1 MIFEEVK
8 CYTARLEDI
17 KPFYVD
23 TLGLELLEESR
34 HSFTIR
40 VGLTKMIFAES
51 RTEQEPFYHFAWM
64 IPANRFQEAKA
75 WAAARVRLSRYE
87 GEDETYSTNWN
98 STSLYFED
106 PVGNILELIAHH
118 TVHNESD
125 RTFSEKDLLQVC
137 EVGLVTEDVL
147 STVDELEQM
156 ALKRWR
162 AISDTFAPI
171 GDVNGLFIVVK
182 KERVWF
188 FSEQKLTYIRW
199 KCPFV
204 MLGDFESAKMTRNSR
219 QNGHMCTI

>member
-8 CYTARLEDI
+8 LYTARLEDI

-23 TLGLELLEESR
+23 TLGLELLEESE
-34 HSFTIR
+34 HTFTIR

-51 RTEQEPFYHFAWM
+51 GTEQEPFYHVAWM
-64 IPANRFQEAKA
+64 IPKNRFEDAKA
-75 WAAARVRLSRYE
+75 WAAARVRLSVYE
-87 GEDETYSTNWN
+87 GKDETYSTSWN
-98 STSLYFED
+98 SHSLYFED

-125 RTFSEKDLLQVC
+125 RPFSEKDLLQVC

-156 ALKRWR
+156 GLKRWGE
-162 AISDTFAPI
+162 ASDTFAPV

-188 FSEQKLTYIRW
+188 FSEQQAQMYAFEVSIRD
-199 KCPFV
+199 V
-204 MLGDFESAKMTRNSR
+204 GRLRIG
-219 QNGHMCTI
+219 

>member
-8 CYTARLEDI
+8 LYTAQLEDI
-17 KPFYVD
+17 KYFYIN
-23 TLGLELLEESR
+23 TLGLNMAEESE
-34 HSFTIR
+34 HSFTLQI
-40 VGLTKMIFAES
+40 GLTKMIFMRSEAD
-51 RTEQEPFYHFAWM
+51 QNPFYHFAWM

-75 WAAARVRLSRYE
+75 WAAARVRLSRDE
-87 GEDETYSTNWN
+87 GEDETYSTSWN
-98 STSLYFED
+98 SNSLYFED

-125 RTFSEKDLLQVC
+125 RAFSEKDLLQVC

-156 ALKRWR
+156 GLKRWR

-188 FSEQKLTYIRW
+188 FSEQKANIYPLEVSIRD
-199 KCPFV
+199 V
-204 MLGDFESAKMTRNSR
+204 GRLRIG
-219 QNGHMCTI
+219 

>member
-17 KPFYVD
+17 KPFYVN
-23 TLGLELLEESR
+23 TLGLELLEESQ
-34 HSFTIR
+34 HSFTVR

-64 IPANRFQEAKA
+64 IPTNRFQEAKA

-98 STSLYFED
+98 SHSLYFED

-125 RTFSEKDLLQVC
+125 SAFSEKDLLQVC

-147 STVDELEQM
+147 STVDELEQIG
-156 ALKRWR
+156 LKRWR

-188 FSEQKLTYIRW
+188 FSEQKANIYPLEVSIRD
-199 KCPFV
+199 V
-204 MLGDFESAKMTRNSR
+204 GRLRIG
-219 QNGHMCTI
+219 